1 MDGPQYRTDQYR
13 CTMSTTA
20 QHAWAL
26 ETLMQLVDDDWRT
39 EQGKSTN
46 RVLDTLNEA
55 CECDDAGYCSTCSA
69 ADLLERLHRT
79 WSVSYTPP
87 GHVTE

>member
-1 MDGPQYRTDQYR
+1 MDGPLYRTDQYR

-46 RVLDTLNEA
+46 RVLDTQRSL
-55 CECDDAGYCSTCSA
+55 
-69 ADLLERLHRT
+69 
-79 WSVSYTPP
+79 
-87 GHVTE
+87 